1 MPLREPRLE
10 QDRQVI
16 NNLLGWSG
24 VSIAS
29 IASFIMSINPT
40 ASLTINEKY
49 IYNRGLYKLEDTER
63 RLRDC
68 WMISIWDSEIENP
81 TSECLFQQPIPIK
94 VRYAD

>member
-10 QDRQVI
+10 QDRLMI

-29 IASFIMSINPT
+29 IASFVMNINPT
-40 ASLTINEKY
+40 ESLTINSRV
-49 IYNRGLYKLEDTER
+49 IYNRGKYELEDTER
-63 RLRDC
+63 RSRDC
-68 WMISIWDSEIENP
+68 WMISIWDSEIENVE
-81 TSECLFQQPIPIK
+81 SECLFQQPIPIK